1 MGAVVVLAG
10 LAFAAV
16 AVLLTFM
23 AVAVFFKIVFKLILL
38 PLLLIK
44 WIVTG
49 IVLLVVGPILFAAG
63 IVAVVAMVIPLFPFL
78 VLGGIVW
85 LLVRST
91 RPAVAA

>member
-23 AVAVFFKIVFKLILL
+23 AVAVLFKIVFKLILL
-38 PLLLIK
+38 PLLLLK

-49 IVLLVVGPILFAAG
+49 IVLLVVGPILFVAG

-85 LLVRST
+85 LLVRSS